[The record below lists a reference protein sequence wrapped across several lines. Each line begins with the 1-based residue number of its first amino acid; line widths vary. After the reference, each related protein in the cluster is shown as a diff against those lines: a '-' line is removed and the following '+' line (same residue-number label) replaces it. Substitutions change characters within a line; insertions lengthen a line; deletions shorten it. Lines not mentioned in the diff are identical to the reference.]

1 MPWPAA
7 ATASFLG
14 PLIGAGIST
23 IGGYLTGK
31 SQQRFAERM
40 SSTAHQREVAD
51 LRAAGL
57 NPILSANRG
66 ASTPTPSIPNLGLPW
81 QNALFDAITAR
92 KIYQEGEAVRLENE
106 KRKITKKPYELLNT
120 MIDTGELPELPDW
133 LKPHVKKYLDAAGR
147 EGKTTGVH
155 WQQPAD
161 RRRGPGAWKIH
172 SARSKDTL
180 DDELLSLIKKRVDE
194 TDAEFR
200 IRKRKFEEYLRKG
213 EK

>member
-1 MPWPAA
+1 MLFITPAMA
-7 ATASFLG
+7 AFLG
-14 PLIGAGIST
+14 PLIGAGVST

-57 NPILSANRG
+57 NPIMSANRG

-92 KIYQEGEAVRLENE
+92 KVYQESEAIRLENE
-106 KRKITKKPYELLNT
+106 KRQITKKPYELLNT

-133 LKPHVKKYLDAAGR
+133 LKPHLKKYLDAAGR
-147 EGKTTGVH
+147 EGKTTGIH

-161 RRRGPGAWKIH
+161 RRKGPGAWRIH
-172 SARSKDTL
+172 SGLSKDRT
-180 DDELLSLIKKRVDE
+180 DDEMLDLIQKHVDE
-194 TDAEFR
+194 SWEQYWR
-200 IRKRKFEEYLRKG
+200 RKRNMRRYLNK
-213 EK
+213 ED